1 MLIEKC
7 VKRRTA
13 LPILPCDCDQCVW
26 FIHDTTYNDCF
37 WVLSE
42 FLNACPGMRFSIEEI
57 AVLENISIKE
67 VVTLLDGAL
76 KKLREHVP
84 DFLGDETNSQVF
96 G

>member
-7 VKRRTA
+7 VRRRTV

-26 FIHDTTYNDCF
+26 FIHDSGYNDCF

-42 FLNACPGMRFSIEEI
+42 VLNSSPGMRFTVEEI
-57 AVLENISIKE
+57 AAMENIPIKE

-84 DFLGDETNSQVF
+84 EFLGEETDSQLF

>member
-7 VKRRTA
+7 VKRRTM

-26 FIHDTTYNDCF
+26 FINDTAYNDCF
-37 WVLSE
+37 WVLSDI
-42 FLNACPGMRFSIEEI
+42 LHISPGMKFSVEEI
-57 AVLENISIKE
+57 AKLENIPVKE
-67 VVTLLDGAL
+67 VVALLEGAL

-84 DFLGDETNSQVF
+84 EFLDDGTD